1 MSMSRRGRSGRNSE
15 ENQPA
20 VGLVVEGDAEFVA
33 LPLLYTKRLVP
44 GCPPLKVTNLGGLG
58 GDMSPQGIA
67 KRVAPKVVEHQAA
80 GRERVIFCLDREKR
94 QQTAPCFA
102 AQVTQALTRELKER
116 GRTASDVH
124 VIVVD
129 RAFEAWL
136 LADAQGLHARGKF
149 KAAPTL
155 HCFEGQLG
163 ERGHLGT
170 IELGRLLGRFYD
182 KRKDGAVL
190 FAALDFSAARTM
202 PPKGRGSRSLDK
214 FLRTL
219 GV

>member
-1 MSMSRRGRSGRNSE
+1 M
-15 ENQPA
+15 
-20 VGLVVEGDAEFVA
+20 L
-33 LPLLYTKRLVP
+33 
-44 GCPPLKVTNLGGLG
+44 
-58 GDMSPQGIA
+58 PQGIA
-67 KRVAPKVVEHQAA
+67 ERVAPKVIEHQAA

-136 LADAQGLHARGKF
+136 LADAHGLHARGKF
-149 KAAPTL
+149 KTAPTF
-155 HCFEGQLG
+155 HRFEEQLG
-163 ERGHLGT
+163 VRGHLGT

-182 KRKDGAVL
+182 KRKDGPAL
-190 FAALDFSAARTM
+190 FAALDFSTARDM
-202 PPKGRGSRSLDK
+202 SPGRRGSRSLDK

-219 GV
+219 GI